1 MELINSEQMKNKN
14 KIKRRINTTTV
25 QNSHKIWIIL
35 VGFKM
40 NSNSIY
46 KMLYMKISMAFRREK
61 RSWNKFTSKF
71 SKMILM

>member
-1 MELINSEQMKNKN
+1 M
-14 KIKRRINTTTV
+14 TV

-46 KMLYMKISMAFRREK
+46 KMLYMKISMAFKREK